1 MIIKSALLNSIYSTK
16 HDNDEQELS
25 LMSIE
30 IDEEVYEKRKFKVG
44 MIISMLEHAPLENL
58 VEIANEGYA
67 NFRQVLLTLI
77 RDLLFLVDDE
87 EFEIIV
93 DSILNDKEE
102 PWIKKILPFLNF

>member
-1 MIIKSALLNSIYSTK
+1 MIIESAIFTKHDKK
-16 HDNDEQELS
+16 HDNDEQESS
-25 LMSIE
+25 LMNIE

-93 DSILNDKEE
+93 DSILTNEE
-102 PWIKKILPFLNF
+102 EE

>member
-16 HDNDEQELS
+16 HDKKHDNDEQESS

-58 VEIANEGYA
+58 VEIANEGYT

-102 PWIKKILPFLNF
+102 